1 MRNVIIAGATG
12 MIGKLILDKCL
23 ARPDV
28 LKVIIIVRKPSG
40 FIHPKLVEIIHNDF
54 LNFNDIE
61 INFKNQNV
69 CFYCIGVYTGL
80 VPDSEFSKITIDFTK
95 IFAEKLKEN
104 SPDCRFC
111 FLSGQGADSSEKSS
125 IMFARDKGIAEN
137 ILLNLKFPQTYL
149 FRPGYIYPVLKR
161 KEPNLLY
168 KVMRLLYKPFL
179 RFLFPSYVI
188 TSDQLANSMVE
199 AGMFGANR
207 RIFEN
212 NDIRNFIKNR

>member
-1 MRNVIIAGATG
+1 MKNVIITGATG

-28 LKVIIIVRKPSG
+28 LKVSIIVRKPSG
-40 FIHPKLVEIIHNDF
+40 FRHPKLVEIIHNDF
-54 LNFNDIE
+54 LNFRDIE
-61 INFKNQNV
+61 DNFKNQNL

-80 VPDSEFSKITIDFTK
+80 VPEIEFSKITIDYTK
-95 IFAEKLKEN
+95 AFATTLKTN
-104 SPDCRFC
+104 SPDCEFC

-125 IMFARDKGIAEN
+125 IMFARGKGKAEN
-137 ILLNLKFPQTYL
+137 ILLSLKFPKTYI

-168 KVMRLLYKPFL
+168 NIMRVLYKPFL

-188 TSDQLANSMVE
+188 TSEKLTDTMIDIGIYG
-199 AGMFGANR
+199 AGLS
-207 RIFEN
+207 IFEN
-212 NDIRNFIKNR
+212 NDIQNFNKK